1 MYVRQS
7 QKQSNQLDVTY
18 VFVQIHIILQSVNR
32 CDRYRGNNRKTLSL
46 PIRSSA
52 ITPPPDEVP
61 RVRHTLIPAG
71 GVSAAK
77 PKRKRSQKRRGGKG
91 GSRDECTRK
100 EWKTGGKGGGREEGS
115 TPRYCTRLHGCAHNR
130 TGPRKTPFQVRSPP
144 LKNVLSPLCCSRPF
158 RSNLLNTP
166 DTHLSNADFFETPA
180 VLSPR
185 IIFRRGREIELLP
198 PRGFQIR
205 NYGNYGNV
213 AEDEIF

>member
-1 MYVRQS
+1 M
-7 QKQSNQLDVTY
+7 DVIY

-91 GSRDECTRK
+91 EEAETNVPERNEKREGK
-100 EWKTGGKGGGREEGS
+100 EGGGKKEAR
-115 TPRYCTRLHGCAHNR
+115 RVIARDCTVA
-130 TGPRKTPFQVRSPP
+130 
-144 LKNVLSPLCCSRPF
+144 
-158 RSNLLNTP
+158 
-166 DTHLSNADFFETPA
+166 
-180 VLSPR
+180 R
-185 IIFRRGREIELLP
+185 IIARAPEKRHFKFVHP
-198 PRGFQIR
+198 P
-205 NYGNYGNV
+205 
-213 AEDEIF
+213 

>member
-1 MYVRQS
+1 MIDIVE
-7 QKQSNQLDVTY
+7 
-18 VFVQIHIILQSVNR
+18 IIAKLS
-32 CDRYRGNNRKTLSL
+32 RYRFVPLRLRHHRTKFRASVTLWFLLEVYRPRNRKG
-46 PIRSSA
+46 SA
-52 ITPPPDEVP
+52 
-61 RVRHTLIPAG
+61 VRKG
-71 GVSAAK
+71 GG
-77 PKRKRSQKRRGGKG
+77 GGKG

-158 RSNLLNTP
+158 RSNLLNIP